1 MNFFEILLTV
11 IGIFLLVGLLKFFF
25 RFVLPIIIQMRAL
38 RRAQRDFFEQA
49 GRTSARGGVSREG
62 EVTVDRSPKQKT
74 IIRDEVGE
82 TVDYEEVE

>member
-1 MNFFEILLTV
+1 
-11 IGIFLLVGLLKFFF
+11 
-25 RFVLPIIIQMRAL
+25 MRAL

-49 GRTSARGGVSREG
+49 GRTSVRGGVSREG
-62 EVTVDRSPKQKT
+62 EVTVDRSPRQKT